1 LGKCKKNLVLWKVPL
16 FLLDDLLISTLLL
29 LLYEYIIIILWVHYH
44 SLNYYFSYFII
55 GEIRGVHKLR
65 WQEFAQV
72 LALVITVSLKNKNGK
87 YTNGSTTKPN
97 YWPPIYYPP
106 PVDIFQEILHPREN
120 LHKVE
125 IFSTTHLPCLVHVV
139 CECPKWNYFNKRTFF
154 KKRVFC

>member
-1 LGKCKKNLVLWKVPL
+1 MLHLFSPL
-16 FLLDDLLISTLLL
+16 C
-29 LLYEYIIIILWVHYH
+29 
-44 SLNYYFSYFII
+44 FII

-154 KKRVFC
+154 QKESLLLKSLILYIYKLAKLKKFRPDLTSLLLYIFF